1 MKNFVDMNILKSE
14 NIVQRL
20 NIYIFSQI
28 SRFGCWNV
36 ILYLSLWPLSDWC
49 LYSCIYSL
57 YVAVWIWIS
66 DFIFEIFLK
75 HIFFNL
81 SMAPLNMAFWI
92 VPLPVFTIDMLLVT
106 WHPCWIFTKSI
117 VISDNSLPDKTVDP
131 GIGSRELST
140 SGKPSP
146 G

>member
-1 MKNFVDMNILKSE
+1 
-14 NIVQRL
+14 
-20 NIYIFSQI
+20 
-28 SRFGCWNV
+28 
-36 ILYLSLWPLSDWC
+36 
-49 LYSCIYSL
+49 
-57 YVAVWIWIS
+57 
-66 DFIFEIFLK
+66 
-75 HIFFNL
+75 
-81 SMAPLNMAFWI
+81 MAPLNMAFWI